1 MMVLNASLLLLHLPS
16 CLIPHSCFPLPP
28 TPPCS
33 PSFSPFPASSFPS
46 CSCSCSWSCSRSC
59 SCSCSCPC
67 LCSCSCSCCCCC
79 SCSAAAPA
87 PAPAH
92 RLLSSRRNSSQSD
105 QTGNSFLLLDRT
117 CRKHVQNV
125 LSKYAFKLCFQI
137 VLSKYAFKI
146 CFQNV
151 LSKCAFKMCFQNVI
165 PHRDSVGIPEGFRG
179 IPYGFAG
186 IPWDSAWSKL

>member
-1 MMVLNASLLLLHLPS
+1 MWPLHPLFTRLSFAPCIYCSRILLQAVASLTYRLSVKNHLLEDRLINYIVCTEALASRVVHQVQRALTRGALPS
-16 CLIPHSCFPLPP
+16 SCSLGQTLTPLFK
-28 TPPCS
+28 TRRQAPCS
-33 PSFSPFPASSFPS
+33 PSFSPFPASSFPSCS

-117 CRKHVQNV
+117 CRKHV
-125 LSKYAFKLCFQI
+125 
-137 VLSKYAFKI
+137 
-146 CFQNV
+146 
-151 LSKCAFKMCFQNVI
+151 
-165 PHRDSVGIPEGFRG
+165 GIPEGF
-179 IPYGFAG
+179 
-186 IPWDSAWSKL
+186 